1 MSSLAECVILLSYLA
16 DNAMKQLGVRFLRAI
31 CPLVECVL
39 LQNVFTCSTS
49 FLRAICPLLE
59 CVVLHNVFLRM
70 CSLVACAHL
79 LASRRSCVPGCMSFS
94 PLVDL
99 QGQQIIGVDAG
110 TNSQEYPLYHFT

>member
-1 MSSLAECVILLSYLA
+1 MRYLVILLSYLA

-31 CPLVECVL
+31 CPLVECD
-39 LQNVFTCSTS
+39 
-49 FLRAICPLLE
+49 
-59 CVVLHNVFLRM
+59 VLHNVFLRM

-110 TNSQEYPLYHFT
+110 TNSQST